1 MTLRTGAQLNLR
13 EAISELSTAQKS
25 SKGAPAYSRYINRR
39 LGRYLAAAAY
49 TAKMT
54 PNQVTA
60 LSAVFTFSG
69 IGVLVAFRPTIVSSI
84 ALCLL
89 LVTGYAL
96 DSADG
101 QLARLTGTGSM
112 AGEWLDHTVDAFKV
126 GSIHLAFMVC
136 WWRFYDLNAAWL
148 LVPLLFQV
156 LATVHFFST
165 LLMDQLRRSRR
176 AGHGTLLA
184 RDGSSSFLYSLAVLP
199 TDFGVICLVGAL
211 LWVPWLFTG
220 VYTVL
225 FAATACFLVLA
236 LGKWYGEVKSW
247 S

>member
-1 MTLRTGAQLNLR
+1 MTLRTGAQLNTR
-13 EAISELSTAQKS
+13 EAIAELSTAQKS
-25 SKGAPAYSRYINRR
+25 AKGAPAYSRYVNRR

-49 TAKMT
+49 TARMT

-60 LSAVFTFSG
+60 VSAVCTFSA
-69 IGVLVAFRPTIVSSI
+69 IGLLVALRPSLASS
-84 ALCLL
+84 AAVCLL
-89 LVTGYAL
+89 LVLGYAL

-126 GSIHLAFMVC
+126 GSIHLAVLVC
-136 WWRFYDLNAAWL
+136 WWRFYELDAVWL

-176 AGHGTLLA
+176 ADRGTLMA
-184 RDGSSSFLYSLAVLP
+184 GDGSSSFLYSVAVLP
-199 TDFGVICLVGAL
+199 TDFGVICLVTLL
-211 LWVPWLFTG
+211 LWAPWAFTG
-220 VYTVL
+220 AYVL
-225 FAATACFLVLA
+225 LFVATAGFLVLA
-236 LGKWYGEVKSW
+236 LGKWYREVKTW